1 MGPPCPGRKPENR
14 KTLMALN
21 EYTYGRILESLR
33 DGVMTLDAS
42 GKVLTFN
49 SAAAEILC
57 LKKDEVIGGLFGE
70 LFLPRED
77 NDAFNQA
84 VLNAIYEEELV
95 HHALIPYRVGE
106 RMLTLAVT
114 TSYLMAPAGGEEDT
128 RSLIVVFSNITDT
141 ERYRI
146 MATTDALTGSRN
158 RGYLMDTLPREI
170 RRAGRYGLPFSLVMA
185 DIDFFK
191 KINDTC
197 GHPAGDAVLKAFV
210 LTIRSLCREDV
221 DWIAR
226 YGGEEFIVVLPDTSP
241 AGAEVVAERIRVAAS
256 ELEVAVKGPSVR
268 FTASFGVAG
277 FAAGEYRENTSAESM
292 VSAADRCLY
301 DAKEH
306 GRNRVVRGDC

>member
-1 MGPPCPGRKPENR
+1 
-14 KTLMALN
+14 MALD

-49 SAAAEILC
+49 RAAAEILC
-57 LKKDEVIGGLFGE
+57 LKKEEVIGGRFGE
-70 LFLPRED
+70 IFLPRED

-95 HHALIPYRVGE
+95 HHALIPYHVGE

-114 TSYLMAPAGGEEDT
+114 TSYLMAPAGGETET

-158 RGYLMDTLPREI
+158 RGYLMDTLPQEI
-170 RRAGRYGLPFSLVMA
+170 KRAGRYGLPFSLVMT
-185 DIDFFK
+185 DIDLFK
-191 KINDTC
+191 KINDAY
-197 GHPAGDAVLKAFV
+197 GHPAGDTVLKAFV
-210 LTIRSLCREDV
+210 RTIQSLCREDV
-221 DWIAR
+221 EWVAR
-226 YGGEEFIVVLPDTSP
+226 YGGEEFILVLPDTAP
-241 AGAEVVAERIRVAAS
+241 EGAEVLAERIRVAAS
-256 ELEVAVKGPSVR
+256 ELEVMAKGSAIH
-268 FTASFGVAG
+268 FTASFGVTG
-277 FAAGEYRENTSAESM
+277 FAAGEHGENISAEAM

-306 GRNRVVRGDC
+306 GRNRIVRGVK

>member
-1 MGPPCPGRKPENR
+1 
-14 KTLMALN
+14 MALD

-49 SAAAEILC
+49 SAASEILC
-57 LKKDEVIGGLFGE
+57 LRKEEVIGGRFGE
-70 LFLPRED
+70 IFLTRED

-95 HHALIPYRVGE
+95 HHALIPYHVAE

-114 TSYLMAPAGGEEDT
+114 TSYLMATPGGEAA

-170 RRAGRYGLPFSLVMA
+170 KRAVRYGLPFSLVMA

-191 KINDTC
+191 KVNDTY

-210 LTIRSLCREDV
+210 QTIQSVCREDV
-221 DWIAR
+221 DWVAR
-226 YGGEEFIVVLPDTSP
+226 YGGEEFILVLPDTGP
-241 AGAEVVAERIRVAAS
+241 EGAAVLAERIRAAAS
-256 ELEVAVKGPSVR
+256 ELEVMAKGAAVR
-268 FTASFGVAG
+268 FTASFGVTG
-277 FAAGEYRENTSAESM
+277 FAAGGHGVNISAESM
-292 VSAADRCLY
+292 VSAADRGLY
-301 DAKEH
+301 EAKEH
-306 GRNRVVRGDC
+306 GRNRVVRGA